1 MAVKSMHLRVNFYF
15 ETHTHTHTL
24 QIYLPL
30 IIKASRACSDDY
42 EMEDADEESM
52 VGCVEFGERIS

>member
-1 MAVKSMHLRVNFYF
+1 LK
-15 ETHTHTHTL
+15 HTHTHTL
-24 QIYLPL
+24 QIYFPL

-52 VGCVEFGERIS
+52 VGCVECGERIS